1 MSRAIPFR
9 VFENPDSA
17 SAQVATEL
25 AELIRSRALLGRG
38 VVLGLATG
46 KSPLPLYEELIYLH
60 REEGLSFANVTTFNL
75 DEYIGLESSHP
86 ASFRGYM
93 QRNFFD
99 HVDIPPGNIRF
110 LSGMIADAEITA
122 HCADYDKAIRRAG
135 GIDYQILGI
144 GRSGHIGFNEPG
156 ASISGRSQRVKLEE
170 STRRDAAEA
179 FGGIEHVPTHAV
191 TMGCGT
197 ILKARRIAL
206 LAWGSAKASII
217 RKAILGPVTPRVT
230 ASYLQKHP
238 AVRCYL
244 DAPAA
249 SLLNA
254 K

>member
-1 MSRAIPFR
+1 MPQPIPFR
-9 VFENPDSA
+9 VFENPESA

-25 AELIRSRALLGRG
+25 AELIRSRATLGRG

-46 KSPLPLYEELIYLH
+46 RSPLPLYEELIYLH
-60 REEGLSFANVTTFNL
+60 REERLSFANVVTFNL
-75 DEYIGLESSHP
+75 DEYIGLENSDP

-110 LSGMIADAEITA
+110 LSGMTADAEIAA
-122 HCADYDKAIRRAG
+122 HCAAYDKAIRRAG

-156 ASISGRSQRVKLEE
+156 ASISGRSQRVKLED
-170 STRRDAAEA
+170 STRRDAADA
-179 FGGIEHVPTHAV
+179 FGGIENVPTYAV

-206 LAWGSAKASII
+206 LAWGSVKASIV
-217 RKAILGPVTPRVT
+217 RKAILGPVTPQVT

-238 AVRCYL
+238 AVRCFL
-244 DAPAA
+244 DGPAA
-249 SLLNA
+249 SLLKRN
-254 K
+254 